1 MLPRAPQAV
10 KLRGAEPFPRAMSDF
25 SRTLV
30 SWQRRAGRHDL
41 PWQGTRDAYR
51 IWLSEIM
58 LQQTQVAA
66 VIPYYERFV
75 ARYPDVRSLVRA
87 SQEDVLRLWSGLGY
101 YARARNLHRAAR
113 VVAREYGGRF
123 PDTIDGLAQLPGIG
137 RSTAG
142 AIAAFAFGRRAA
154 ILDGN
159 VKRLLA
165 RCFGVDGYPGEAAV
179 AARLWALAESLLP
192 RRAIEIY
199 TQALMDIGATL
210 CTRTRPQCPRCPLSA
225 QCVALR
231 EARVP
236 SLPAPRPRK
245 RLPLRR
251 ECWLVALHGGRVLLE
266 RRPAEGLWGGLWAF
280 PRLAARGP
288 SLDAVRRE
296 IGASPAR
303 MVRGTP
309 FEHGFTH
316 FRLRVQPLE
325 CEFAALPVRRPPRRR
340 WMSLAQALR
349 AAQPTPVA
357 RLLRELSARRARPAR
372 PAPRRAAPG
381 ARRRRPSR
389 ARPA

>member
-1 MLPRAPQAV
+1 
-10 KLRGAEPFPRAMSDF
+10 MSDF

-66 VIPYYERFV
+66 VIPYYQRFM
-75 ARYPDVRSLVRA
+75 AALPDVHALA
-87 SQEDVLRLWSGLGY
+87 AATEDTVLHLWTGLGY

-113 VVAREYGGRF
+113 VVAYEYGGRF
-123 PDTIDGLAQLPGIG
+123 PDTIDGLSQLPGVG

-142 AIAAFAFGRRAA
+142 AIAAFAFGRRAP

-165 RCFGVDGYPGEAAV
+165 RCFGVDGYPGDAAV

-192 RRAIEIY
+192 QRAIETY

-210 CTRTRPQCPRCPLSA
+210 CMRVRPQCARCPLAA

-251 ECWLVALHGGRVLLE
+251 ESWLIALHGGRVLLE

-280 PRLAARGP
+280 PRVVARGQP
-288 SLDAVRRE
+288 LDAVRRE
-296 IGASPAR
+296 IGARPLR

-325 CEFAALPVRRPPRRR
+325 CEFAALPACKPPRTR

-349 AAQPTPVA
+349 AAQPAPVA
-357 RLLRELSARRARPAR
+357 RLLRDLNARRARPVR
-372 PAPRRAAPG
+372 PAPRRAVPG

-389 ARPA
+389 AGPA